1 MVYNIL
7 LKHLEQ
13 FEMNLTK
20 IKYVTNDFVT
30 FLNDLK
36 CFENDIINEKELLSP
51 KKSRI
56 SNLSPFVTNP
66 ILALHPN

>member
-7 LKHLEQ
+7 LKHMEQ

-20 IKYVTNDFVT
+20 IKYSFKKNVSNDFVT

-36 CFENDIINEKELLSP
+36 CFENDIINEKSFCP
-51 KKSRI
+51 PQKS
-56 SNLSPFVTNP
+56 
-66 ILALHPN
+66 